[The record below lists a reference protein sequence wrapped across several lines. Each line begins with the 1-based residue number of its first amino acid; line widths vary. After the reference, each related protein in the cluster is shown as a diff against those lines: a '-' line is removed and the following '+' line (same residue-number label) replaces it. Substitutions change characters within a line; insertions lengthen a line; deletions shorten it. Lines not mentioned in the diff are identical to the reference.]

1 MPRLVFF
8 FFSVQWKLMNCS
20 WFCGKPRQK
29 YWAGV
34 SKCIKI
40 YQAQPNLLRI
50 SVIKSMIR
58 VPSIAL
64 YYFIFF
70 SQVWASKLS
79 ISIYMKIWEAVLWYR
94 VDKRNAKML
103 LFPCK
108 QFRYTS
114 HVSWNDYDHNDSKT
128 SSINFS
134 LVIMSDY
141 TC

>member
-1 MPRLVFF
+1 MFCDGAMVFIYIYLDIARYIGIYYSVGPSYNKKSHPIFLTLRSEKSCMPRLVFF
-8 FFSVQWKLMNCS
+8 FSVQWILMNCS

-70 SQVWASKLS
+70 HKYEPQ
-79 ISIYMKIWEAVLWYR
+79 
-94 VDKRNAKML
+94 N
-103 LFPCK
+103 
-108 QFRYTS
+108 
-114 HVSWNDYDHNDSKT
+114 
-128 SSINFS
+128 
-134 LVIMSDY
+134 
-141 TC
+141 